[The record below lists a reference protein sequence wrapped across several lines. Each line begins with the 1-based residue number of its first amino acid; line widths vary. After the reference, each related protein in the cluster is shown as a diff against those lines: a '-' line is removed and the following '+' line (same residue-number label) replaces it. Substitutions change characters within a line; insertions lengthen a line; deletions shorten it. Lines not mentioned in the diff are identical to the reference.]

1 MRGYVMLCCVMG
13 AILLFGYAMLVAS
26 QAHR

>member
-13 AILLFGYAMLVAS
+13 AILLFGYAMLMAS
-26 QAHR
+26 HAHR